1 MPKIRDT
8 RTPTHIVASLLF
20 GTGVTMAASPVSS
33 PSNRPIADIG
43 SGAASGTASGVASTP
58 PSAPVSPPETMAA
71 SPLAAVRR
79 TMPVAPGLALYV
91 LIPILFLAVPLALL
105 KVAVG
110 PDTSLVVALFLWS
123 ATVMVGWIASAI
135 GSEVVYRLFAR
146 WRPPLWVITL
156 GGPLAI
162 GFLLRQPILEILTLA
177 QLLHPET
184 AATSPPATLSF
195 DFLVHYLYRVL
206 PGTLAWML
214 VNYIFDRVLDVP
226 RYRYAPKAGAE
237 DAPAAGAP
245 RTAEGDDAQP
255 PSPRL
260 PALLQ
265 RLPQAQRGTLL
276 ALKSD
281 DHYVRV
287 YTDAGE
293 ALILMRLSDAIR
305 LAAPVTGMQVHR
317 SHWVANEAVRG
328 FQRTGHTGTI
338 TLSSGLEIAVS
349 RSYVRDVERKL
360 RHLPHG

>member
-1 MPKIRDT
+1 MMFFSASD
-8 RTPTHIVASLLF
+8 RTSSDKSQGQSLRQY
-20 GTGVTMAASPVSS
+20 GPV
-33 PSNRPIADIG
+33 P
-43 SGAASGTASGVASTP
+43 
-58 PSAPVSPPETMAA
+58 
-71 SPLAAVRR
+71 
-79 TMPVAPGLALYV
+79 PGLALYV
-91 LIPILFLAVPLALL
+91 LIPLLFLALPLALL
-105 KVAVG
+105 KIAVG
-110 PDTSLVVALFLWS
+110 PGTSLVVALFLWS

-184 AATSPPATLSF
+184 AASSPPATLSL
-195 DFLVHYLYRVL
+195 DFVVHYLYRVL

-226 RYRYAPKAGAE
+226 RYRYAPKVRTD
-237 DAPAAGAP
+237 DAPAASAP
-245 RTAEGDDAQP
+245 HMTEGDDAP
-255 PSPRL
+255 SPSPRL

-293 ALILMRLSDAIR
+293 ALILMRLSDAIK
-305 LAAPVTGMQVHR
+305 LAAPVPGMRVHR
-317 SHWVANEAVRG
+317 SHWVADEAVTG
-328 FQRTGHTGTI
+328 FDRSGHTGTLLLSN
-338 TLSSGLEIAVS
+338 TLTVPVS
-349 RSYVRDVERKL
+349 RSFVRDVERHFGTQP
-360 RHLPHG
+360 RPR